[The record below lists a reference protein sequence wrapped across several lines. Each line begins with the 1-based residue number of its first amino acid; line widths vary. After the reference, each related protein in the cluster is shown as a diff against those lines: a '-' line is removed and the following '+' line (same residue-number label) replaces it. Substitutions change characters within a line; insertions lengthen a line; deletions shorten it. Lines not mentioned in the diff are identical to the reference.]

1 MLNDAS
7 TVVLFL
13 ELHRRLSQY
22 STGEIRDQFF
32 ADIEQSNS
40 KAFCDLDIALHSAF
54 TAHATTIMQRV
65 ADDENT

>member
-1 MLNDAS
+1 MLNDVS
-7 TVVLFL
+7 TVILFL
-13 ELHRRLSQY
+13 ELHRRLAQY
-22 STGEIRDQFF
+22 STGEISDQLF

>member
-1 MLNDAS
+1 MLNDVS

-13 ELHRRLSQY
+13 ELHRRLAQY
-22 STGEIRDQFF
+22 STGEISDQLF

-40 KAFCDLDIALHSAF
+40 KAFCDLDISLHSAF